1 MDFKK
6 RLPLWSSTMLKPL
19 HKWIRHS
26 VLLPLTALTLG
37 LAATAHAETV
47 TIGVQSMFA
56 PWKNAIAQKEFEK
69 ATGWDIKWRSF
80 DSGGDVMTAMA
91 SGDVQIGVAGSSPI
105 AAAVSRGVE
114 AQLFWILDNIAS
126 AEALVVRNGSG
137 IVAPQDL
144 AGKTLAVPFVSTT
157 HFHAL
162 FALEQFGLTGKVKV
176 INLNPSDIPAAWE
189 RGDIDAAF
197 IWDPALGRLKQSG
210 HVLLT
215 SGELTNWG
223 KATFDGIVVDKKFA
237 AGNADGMKA
246 FTKVLQTSTDDY
258 VKAPDTWTASS
269 PQVINVAKQSGAK
282 PDEVPP
288 VLALYQFPL
297 AAEQASNKWLGAGKD
312 GGAAKALA
320 ATAVFLKDQKKVPA
334 VLPDY
339 SVAINPS
346 FVQAA
351 E

>member
-1 MDFKK
+1 
-6 RLPLWSSTMLKPL
+6 MLKPL
-19 HKWIRHS
+19 NKWIRRA
-26 VLLPLTALTLG
+26 VLLPLTAVALV
-37 LAATAHAETV
+37 ANAQAQTV

-56 PWKNAIAQKEFEK
+56 PWKDAIAQKQFEK
-69 ATGWDIKWRSF
+69 ATGWDIKWRNF
-80 DSGGDVMTAMA
+80 DSGGDVMMAMA

-105 AAAVSRGVE
+105 AAAVSRGVD
-114 AQLFWILDNIAS
+114 AQLFWILDNIAD

-176 INLNPSDIPAAWE
+176 INLQPSDIPAAWE

-215 SGELTNWG
+215 SGQLTDWG
-223 KATFDGIVVDKKFA
+223 KATFDGLVVDKQCA
-237 AGNADGMKA
+237 AANGPGMQA
-246 FTKVLQTSTDDY
+246 FTQVLQDSTANY
-258 VKAPDTWTASS
+258 VAAPKTWTAES

-282 PDEVPP
+282 PEEVPP

-297 AAEQASNKWLGAGKD
+297 AREQAGPAWLG

-320 ATAVFLKDQKKVPA
+320 ATAEFLKAQKKIPA
-334 VLPDY
+334 LLPDY
-339 SVAINPS
+339 SAAINPT
-346 FVQAA
+346 FVQNTQ
-351 E
+351 

>member
-1 MDFKK
+1 
-6 RLPLWSSTMLKPL
+6 MLKPL
-19 HKWIRHS
+19 NKWIRRT
-26 VLLPLTALTLG
+26 VLLPLTALSLV
-37 LAATAHAETV
+37 ATAQAQTV

-56 PWKNAIAQKEFEK
+56 PWKDAIAQKQFEQ
-69 ATGWDIKWRSF
+69 ATGWDIQWRNF
-80 DSGGDVMTAMA
+80 DSGGDVMMAMA

-105 AAAVSRGVE
+105 AAAVSRGVD
-114 AQLFWILDNIAS
+114 AQLFWILDNIAD

-137 IVAPQDL
+137 IVAPQGL

-176 INLNPSDIPAAWE
+176 INLQPSDIPAAWE

-215 SGELTNWG
+215 SGQLTDWG
-223 KATFDGIVVDKKFA
+223 KATFDGLVVDKQFA
-237 AGNADGMKA
+237 AANGPGMQA
-246 FTKVLQTSTDDY
+246 FTQVLQDSTAGY
-258 VKAPDTWTASS
+258 VKAPKSWTADS

-282 PDEVPP
+282 PEEVPP

-297 AAEQASNKWLGAGKD
+297 ASEQAGPTWLG

-320 ATAVFLKDQKKVPA
+320 ATAEFLKAQKKIPA
-334 VLPDY
+334 LLPDY
-339 SVAINPS
+339 SAAINPT
-346 FVQAA
+346 FVQNAQ
-351 E
+351 

>member
-1 MDFKK
+1 
-6 RLPLWSSTMLKPL
+6 MLKPL
-19 HKWIRHS
+19 NKWIRRT
-26 VLLPLTALTLG
+26 VLLPLTALSLV
-37 LAATAHAETV
+37 ATAHAQTV

-56 PWKNAIAQKEFEK
+56 PWKDAIAQKQFEQ
-69 ATGWDIKWRSF
+69 ATGWDIQWRNF
-80 DSGGDVMTAMA
+80 DSGGDVMMAMA

-105 AAAVSRGVE
+105 AAAVSRGVD
-114 AQLFWILDNIAS
+114 AQLFWILDNIAD

-176 INLNPSDIPAAWE
+176 INLQPSDIPAAWE

-215 SGELTNWG
+215 SGQLTDWG
-223 KATFDGIVVDKKFA
+223 KATFDGLVVDKQFA
-237 AGNADGMKA
+237 AANGPGMQA
-246 FTKVLQTSTDDY
+246 FTQVLQDSTAGY
-258 VKAPDTWTASS
+258 VKAPKSWTADS

-282 PDEVPP
+282 PEEVPP

-297 AAEQASNKWLGAGKD
+297 ASEQAGPTWLG

-320 ATAVFLKDQKKVPA
+320 ATAEFLKAQKKIPA
-334 VLPDY
+334 LLPDY
-339 SVAINPS
+339 SAAINPT
-346 FVQAA
+346 FVQNTK
-351 E
+351 

>member
-1 MDFKK
+1 
-6 RLPLWSSTMLKPL
+6 MLKPL
-19 HKWIRHS
+19 KKWISRA
-26 VLLPLTALTLG
+26 VLLPLTAVALV
-37 LAATAHAETV
+37 ANAQAQTV

-56 PWKNAIAQKEFEK
+56 PWKDAIAKQQFEK
-69 ATGWDIKWRSF
+69 ATGWDIQWRNF
-80 DSGGDVMTAMA
+80 DSGGDVMMAMA

-105 AAAVSRGVE
+105 AAAVSRGVD
-114 AQLFWILDNIAS
+114 AQLFWILDNIAD

-176 INLNPSDIPAAWE
+176 INLQPSDIPAAWE

-215 SGELTNWG
+215 SGQLTDWG
-223 KATFDGIVVDKKFA
+223 KATFDGLVVDKQFA
-237 AGNADGMKA
+237 AASGPGMQA
-246 FTKVLQTSTDDY
+246 FTQVLQDSTAGY
-258 VKAPDTWTASS
+258 VAAPNTWTAESA
-269 PQVINVAKQSGAK
+269 QVINVAKQSGAK
-282 PDEVPP
+282 PEEVPP

-297 AAEQASNKWLGAGKD
+297 AREQAGPAWLG

-320 ATAVFLKDQKKVPA
+320 ATAEFLKAQKKIPA
-334 VLPDY
+334 LLPDY
-339 SVAINPS
+339 SAAINPT
-346 FVQAA
+346 FVQNAQ
-351 E
+351 

>member
-1 MDFKK
+1 
-6 RLPLWSSTMLKPL
+6 MLKPL
-19 HKWIRHS
+19 NKWIRRA
-26 VLLPLTALTLG
+26 VLLPLTVLTL
-37 LAATAHAETV
+37 AANAQAQTV

-56 PWKNAIAQKEFEK
+56 PWKDAIAKQQFEK
-69 ATGWDIKWRSF
+69 ATGWDIQWRNF
-80 DSGGDVMTAMA
+80 DSGGDVMMAMA

-105 AAAVSRGVE
+105 AAAVSRGVD
-114 AQLFWILDNIAS
+114 AQLFWILDNIAD

-176 INLNPSDIPAAWE
+176 INLQPSDIPAAWE

-215 SGELTNWG
+215 SGQLTDWG
-223 KATFDGIVVDKKFA
+223 KATFDGLVVDKQFA
-237 AGNADGMKA
+237 AANGPGMQA
-246 FTKVLQTSTDDY
+246 FTQVLQDSTAGY
-258 VKAPDTWTASS
+258 VAAPNTWTAESA
-269 PQVINVAKQSGAK
+269 QVINVAKQSGAK
-282 PDEVPP
+282 PEEVPP

-297 AAEQASNKWLGAGKD
+297 AREQAGPAWLG

-320 ATAVFLKDQKKVPA
+320 ATAEFLKAQKKIPA
-334 VLPDY
+334 LLPDY
-339 SVAINPS
+339 SAAINPT
-346 FVQAA
+346 FVQNAQ
-351 E
+351 

>member
-1 MDFKK
+1 
-6 RLPLWSSTMLKPL
+6 MLKPL
-19 HKWIRHS
+19 NKWIRRT
-26 VLLPLTALTLG
+26 VLLPLTALSLV
-37 LAATAHAETV
+37 ATAHAQTV

-56 PWKNAIAQKEFEK
+56 PWKDAIAQKQFEQ
-69 ATGWDIKWRSF
+69 ATGWDIQWRNF
-80 DSGGDVMTAMA
+80 DSGGDVMMAMA

-105 AAAVSRGVE
+105 AAAVSRGVD
-114 AQLFWILDNIAS
+114 AQLFWILDNIAD

-144 AGKTLAVPFVSTT
+144 VGKTLAVPFVSTT

-176 INLNPSDIPAAWE
+176 INLQPSDIPAAWE

-215 SGELTNWG
+215 SGQLTDWG
-223 KATFDGIVVDKKFA
+223 KATFDGLVVDKQFA
-237 AGNADGMKA
+237 AANAPGMQA
-246 FTKVLQTSTDDY
+246 FTQVLQDSTAGY
-258 VKAPDTWTASS
+258 VKAPKSWTADS

-282 PDEVPP
+282 PEEVPP

-297 AAEQASNKWLGAGKD
+297 ASEQAGPTWLG

-320 ATAVFLKDQKKVPA
+320 ATAEFLKAQKKIPA
-334 VLPDY
+334 LLPDY
-339 SVAINPS
+339 SAAINPT
-346 FVQAA
+346 FVQNAQ
-351 E
+351 

>member
-1 MDFKK
+1 
-6 RLPLWSSTMLKPL
+6 MLKPL
-19 HKWIRHS
+19 NKWIRRT
-26 VLLPLTALTLG
+26 VLLPLTALSLV
-37 LAATAHAETV
+37 ATAHAQTV

-56 PWKNAIAQKEFEK
+56 PWKDAIAQKQFEQ
-69 ATGWDIKWRSF
+69 ATGWDIQWRNF
-80 DSGGDVMTAMA
+80 DSGGDVMMAMA
-91 SGDVQIGVAGSSPI
+91 SGDVQVGVAGSSPI
-105 AAAVSRGVE
+105 AAAVSRGVD
-114 AQLFWILDNIAS
+114 AQLFWILDNIAD

-176 INLNPSDIPAAWE
+176 INLQPSDIPAAWE

-215 SGELTNWG
+215 SGQLTDWG
-223 KATFDGIVVDKKFA
+223 KATFDGLVVDKQFA
-237 AGNADGMKA
+237 AANAPGMQA
-246 FTKVLQTSTDDY
+246 FTQVLQDSTAGY
-258 VKAPDTWTASS
+258 VKAPKSWTADS
-269 PQVINVAKQSGAK
+269 PQVIIVAKQSGAK
-282 PDEVPP
+282 PEEVPP

-297 AAEQASNKWLGAGKD
+297 ASEQAGPTWLG

-320 ATAVFLKDQKKVPA
+320 ATAEFLKAQKKIPA
-334 VLPDY
+334 LLPDY
-339 SVAINPS
+339 SAAINPT
-346 FVQAA
+346 FVQNAQ
-351 E
+351 

>member
-1 MDFKK
+1 
-6 RLPLWSSTMLKPL
+6 MLKPL
-19 HKWIRHS
+19 NKWIRRA
-26 VLLPLTALTLG
+26 VLLPLTAVALV
-37 LAATAHAETV
+37 ANAQAQTV

-56 PWKNAIAQKEFEK
+56 PWKDAIAQKQFEK
-69 ATGWDIKWRSF
+69 ATGWDIKWRNF
-80 DSGGDVMTAMA
+80 DSGGDVMMAMA

-105 AAAVSRGVE
+105 AAAVSRGVD
-114 AQLFWILDNIAS
+114 AQLFWILDNIAD

-176 INLNPSDIPAAWE
+176 INLQPSDIPAAWE

-215 SGELTNWG
+215 SGQLTDWG
-223 KATFDGIVVDKKFA
+223 KATFDGLVVDKQFA
-237 AGNADGMKA
+237 AANAPGMQA
-246 FTKVLQTSTDDY
+246 FTQVLQDSTANY
-258 VKAPDTWTASS
+258 VAAPKTWTAES

-282 PDEVPP
+282 PQEVPA

-297 AAEQASNKWLGAGKD
+297 ASEQAGSAWLG
-312 GGAAKALA
+312 GGAAKALN
-320 ATAVFLKDQKKVPA
+320 ATAEFLKAQKKIPA
-334 VLPDY
+334 LLPDY
-339 SVAINPS
+339 SVAINPT

-351 E
+351 H

>member
-1 MDFKK
+1 
-6 RLPLWSSTMLKPL
+6 MLKPL
-19 HKWIRHS
+19 NKWIRRT
-26 VLLPLTALTLG
+26 VLLPLTALSLV
-37 LAATAHAETV
+37 ATAHAQTV

-56 PWKNAIAQKEFEK
+56 PWKDAIAQKQFEQ
-69 ATGWDIKWRSF
+69 ATGWDIQWRNF
-80 DSGGDVMTAMA
+80 DSGGDVMMAMA
-91 SGDVQIGVAGSSPI
+91 SGDVQIGVAGSSPS
-105 AAAVSRGVE
+105 AAAVSRGVD
-114 AQLFWILDNIAS
+114 AQLFWILDNIAD

-176 INLNPSDIPAAWE
+176 INLQPSDIPAAWE

-215 SGELTNWG
+215 SGQLTDWG
-223 KATFDGIVVDKKFA
+223 KATFDGLVVDKQFA
-237 AGNADGMKA
+237 AANGPGMQA
-246 FTKVLQTSTDDY
+246 FTQVLQDSTAGY
-258 VKAPDTWTASS
+258 VKAPKSWTADS

-282 PDEVPP
+282 PEEVPP

-297 AAEQASNKWLGAGKD
+297 ASEQAGPTWLG

-320 ATAVFLKDQKKVPA
+320 ATAEFLKAQKKIPA
-334 VLPDY
+334 LLPDY
-339 SVAINPS
+339 SAAINPT
-346 FVQAA
+346 FVQNAQ
-351 E
+351 

>member
-1 MDFKK
+1 
-6 RLPLWSSTMLKPL
+6 MLKPL

-26 VLLPLTALTLG
+26 LLLPLTIG
-37 LAATAHAETV
+37 LAATAHAQTV

-56 PWKNAIAQKEFEK
+56 PWKNAIAEKEFEK
-69 ATGWDIKWRSF
+69 ATGWDIQWRNF
-80 DSGGDVMTAMA
+80 DSGGDVMLAMA

-105 AAAVSRGVE
+105 AAAVSRGVD

-176 INLNPSDIPAAWE
+176 INLQPSDIPAAWE

-215 SGELTNWG
+215 SGDLTNWG

-237 AGNADGMKA
+237 AKNKDGMTS
-246 FTKVLQTSTDDY
+246 FTKVLQSSTGDY

-269 PQVINVAKQSGAK
+269 PQVINIAKQSGAK

-288 VLALYQFPL
+288 VLALYQFPM
-297 AAEQASNKWLGAGKD
+297 ASEQASNKWLGNGKD
-312 GGAAKALA
+312 GGASKALA
-320 ATAVFLKDQKKVPA
+320 ATAEFLKAQKKVSA

-339 SVAINPS
+339 SVAITPD

>member
-1 MDFKK
+1 
-6 RLPLWSSTMLKPL
+6 MLKPL
-19 HKWIRHS
+19 KKWIRRA
-26 VLLPLTALTLG
+26 VLLPLTAVALV
-37 LAATAHAETV
+37 ANAQAQTV

-56 PWKNAIAQKEFEK
+56 PWKDAIAKQQFEK
-69 ATGWDIKWRSF
+69 ATGWDIQWRNF
-80 DSGGDVMTAMA
+80 DSGGDVMMAMA

-105 AAAVSRGVE
+105 AAAVSRGVD
-114 AQLFWILDNIAS
+114 AQLFWILDNIAD

-176 INLNPSDIPAAWE
+176 INLQPSDIPAAWE

-215 SGELTNWG
+215 SGQLTDWG
-223 KATFDGIVVDKKFA
+223 KATFDGLVVDKQFA
-237 AGNADGMKA
+237 VANGPGMQA
-246 FTKVLQTSTDDY
+246 FTQVLQDSTAGY
-258 VKAPDTWTASS
+258 VAAPNTWTAESA
-269 PQVINVAKQSGAK
+269 QVINVAKQSGAK
-282 PDEVPP
+282 PEEVPP

-297 AAEQASNKWLGAGKD
+297 AREQAGPAWLG

-320 ATAVFLKDQKKVPA
+320 ATAEFLKAQKKIPA
-334 VLPDY
+334 LLPDY
-339 SVAINPS
+339 SAAINPT
-346 FVQAA
+346 FVQNAQ
-351 E
+351 

>member
-1 MDFKK
+1 
-6 RLPLWSSTMLKPL
+6 MLKPL
-19 HKWIRHS
+19 NKWIRRA
-26 VLLPLTALTLG
+26 VLLPLTVLTL
-37 LAATAHAETV
+37 AANAQAQTV

-56 PWKNAIAQKEFEK
+56 PWKDAIAQKQFEK
-69 ATGWDIKWRSF
+69 ATGWDIKWRNF
-80 DSGGDVMTAMA
+80 DSGGDVMMAMA

-105 AAAVSRGVE
+105 AAAVSRGVD
-114 AQLFWILDNIAS
+114 AQLFWILDNIAD

-176 INLNPSDIPAAWE
+176 INLQPSDIPAAWE

-215 SGELTNWG
+215 SGQLTDWG
-223 KATFDGIVVDKKFA
+223 KATFDGLVVDKQFA
-237 AGNADGMKA
+237 AANAPGMQA
-246 FTKVLQTSTDDY
+246 FTQVLQNSTAGY
-258 VKAPDTWTASS
+258 VKAPKSWTADS

-282 PDEVPP
+282 PEEVPP

-297 AAEQASNKWLGAGKD
+297 ASEQAGPTWLG

-320 ATAVFLKDQKKVPA
+320 ATAEFLKAQKKIPA
-334 VLPDY
+334 LLPDY
-339 SVAINPS
+339 SAAINPT
-346 FVQAA
+346 FVQNAQ
-351 E
+351 

>member
-1 MDFKK
+1 
-6 RLPLWSSTMLKPL
+6 MLKPL
-19 HKWIRHS
+19 NKWIRRT
-26 VLLPLTALTLG
+26 VLLPLTALSLV
-37 LAATAHAETV
+37 ATAHAQTV

-56 PWKNAIAQKEFEK
+56 PWKDAIAQKQFEQ
-69 ATGWDIKWRSF
+69 ATGWDIQWRNF
-80 DSGGDVMTAMA
+80 DSGGDVMMAMA

-105 AAAVSRGVE
+105 AAAVSRGVD
-114 AQLFWILDNIAS
+114 AQLFWILDNIAD

-176 INLNPSDIPAAWE
+176 INLQPSDIPAAWE

-215 SGELTNWG
+215 SGQLTDWG
-223 KATFDGIVVDKKFA
+223 KATFDGLVVDKQFA
-237 AGNADGMKA
+237 AANAPGMQA
-246 FTKVLQTSTDDY
+246 FTQVLQDSTAGY
-258 VKAPDTWTASS
+258 VKAPKSWTADS

-282 PDEVPP
+282 PEEVPP

-297 AAEQASNKWLGAGKD
+297 ASEQAGPTWLG

-320 ATAVFLKDQKKVPA
+320 ATAEFLKAQKKIPA
-334 VLPDY
+334 LLPDY
-339 SVAINPS
+339 SAAINPT
-346 FVQAA
+346 FVQNAQ
-351 E
+351 

>member
-1 MDFKK
+1 
-6 RLPLWSSTMLKPL
+6 MLKPL
-19 HKWIRHS
+19 NKWIRRA
-26 VLLPLTALTLG
+26 VLLPLTAVALV
-37 LAATAHAETV
+37 ANAQAQTV

-56 PWKNAIAQKEFEK
+56 PWKDAIAQKQFEK
-69 ATGWDIKWRSF
+69 ATGWDIKWRNF
-80 DSGGDVMTAMA
+80 DSGGDVMMAMA

-105 AAAVSRGVE
+105 AAAVSRGVD
-114 AQLFWILDNIAS
+114 AQLFWILDNIAD

-176 INLNPSDIPAAWE
+176 INLQPSDIPAAWE

-215 SGELTNWG
+215 SGQLTDWG
-223 KATFDGIVVDKKFA
+223 KATFDGLVVDKKFA
-237 AGNADGMKA
+237 AANGPGMQA
-246 FTKVLQTSTDDY
+246 FTQVLQDSTANY
-258 VKAPDTWTASS
+258 VAAPKTWTAES

-282 PDEVPP
+282 PEEVPP

-297 AAEQASNKWLGAGKD
+297 ASEQVGPAWLG

-320 ATAVFLKDQKKVPA
+320 ATAEFLKAQKKIPA
-334 VLPDY
+334 LLPDY
-339 SVAINPS
+339 SAAINPT
-346 FVQAA
+346 FVQNTQ
-351 E
+351 

>member
-1 MDFKK
+1 
-6 RLPLWSSTMLKPL
+6 MLKPL
-19 HKWIRHS
+19 RKWISRA
-26 VLLPLTALTLG
+26 VLLPLTAVALV
-37 LAATAHAETV
+37 ANAQAQTV

-56 PWKNAIAQKEFEK
+56 PWKDAIAKQQFEK
-69 ATGWDIKWRSF
+69 ATGWDIQWRNF
-80 DSGGDVMTAMA
+80 DSGGDVMMAMA

-105 AAAVSRGVE
+105 AAAVSRGVD
-114 AQLFWILDNIAS
+114 AQLFWILDNIAD

-176 INLNPSDIPAAWE
+176 INLQPSDIPAAWE

-215 SGELTNWG
+215 SGQLTDWG
-223 KATFDGIVVDKKFA
+223 KATFDGLVVDKQFA
-237 AGNADGMKA
+237 AANGPGMQA
-246 FTKVLQTSTDDY
+246 FTQVLQDSTAGY
-258 VKAPDTWTASS
+258 VAAPNTWTAESA
-269 PQVINVAKQSGAK
+269 QVINVAKQSGAK
-282 PDEVPP
+282 PEEVPP

-297 AAEQASNKWLGAGKD
+297 AREQAGPAWLG

-320 ATAVFLKDQKKVPA
+320 ATAEFLKAQKKIPA
-334 VLPDY
+334 LLPDY
-339 SVAINPS
+339 SAAINPT
-346 FVQAA
+346 FVQNAQ
-351 E
+351 

>member
-1 MDFKK
+1 
-6 RLPLWSSTMLKPL
+6 MLKPL
-19 HKWIRHS
+19 NKWIRRA
-26 VLLPLTALTLG
+26 VLLPLTAVALV
-37 LAATAHAETV
+37 ANAQAQTV

-56 PWKNAIAQKEFEK
+56 PWKDAIAQKQFEK
-69 ATGWDIKWRSF
+69 ATGWDIKWRNF
-80 DSGGDVMTAMA
+80 DSGGDVMMAMA

-105 AAAVSRGVE
+105 AAAVSRGVD
-114 AQLFWILDNIAS
+114 AQLFWILDNIAD

-176 INLNPSDIPAAWE
+176 INLQPSDIPAAWE

-215 SGELTNWG
+215 SGQLTDWG
-223 KATFDGIVVDKKFA
+223 KATFDGLVVDKQFA
-237 AGNADGMKA
+237 AANGPGMQA
-246 FTKVLQTSTDDY
+246 FTQVLQDSTAGY
-258 VKAPDTWTASS
+258 VAAPNTWTAESA
-269 PQVINVAKQSGAK
+269 QVINVAKQSGAK
-282 PDEVPP
+282 PEEVPP

-297 AAEQASNKWLGAGKD
+297 AREQAGPAWLG

-320 ATAVFLKDQKKVPA
+320 ATADFLKAQKKIPA
-334 VLPDY
+334 LLPDY
-339 SVAINPS
+339 SAAINPT
-346 FVQAA
+346 FVQNAQ
-351 E
+351 

>member
-1 MDFKK
+1 
-6 RLPLWSSTMLKPL
+6 MLKPL
-19 HKWIRHS
+19 NKWIRRT
-26 VLLPLTALTLG
+26 VLLPLTALSLV
-37 LAATAHAETV
+37 ATAHAQTV

-56 PWKNAIAQKEFEK
+56 PWKDAIAQKQFEQ
-69 ATGWDIKWRSF
+69 ATGWDIQWRNF
-80 DSGGDVMTAMA
+80 DSGGDVMMAMA

-105 AAAVSRGVE
+105 AAAVSRGVD
-114 AQLFWILDNIAS
+114 AQLFWILDNIAD

-176 INLNPSDIPAAWE
+176 INLQPSDIPAAWE

-215 SGELTNWG
+215 SGQLTDWG
-223 KATFDGIVVDKKFA
+223 KATFDGLVVDKQFA
-237 AGNADGMKA
+237 AANGPGMQA
-246 FTKVLQTSTDDY
+246 FTQVLQDSTANY
-258 VKAPDTWTASS
+258 VAAPKTWTAES

-282 PDEVPP
+282 PEEVPP

-297 AAEQASNKWLGAGKD
+297 ASEQAGPTWLG

-320 ATAVFLKDQKKVPA
+320 ATAEFLKAQKKIPA
-334 VLPDY
+334 LLPDY
-339 SVAINPS
+339 SAAINPT
-346 FVQAA
+346 FVQNAQ
-351 E
+351 

>member
-1 MDFKK
+1 
-6 RLPLWSSTMLKPL
+6 MLKPL
-19 HKWIRHS
+19 NKWIRRA
-26 VLLPLTALTLG
+26 VLLPLTAVALV
-37 LAATAHAETV
+37 ANAQAQTV

-56 PWKNAIAQKEFEK
+56 PWKDAIAQKQFEK
-69 ATGWDIKWRSF
+69 ATGWDIKWRNF
-80 DSGGDVMTAMA
+80 DSGGDVMMAMA

-105 AAAVSRGVE
+105 AAAVSRGVD
-114 AQLFWILDNIAS
+114 AQLFWILDNIAD

-176 INLNPSDIPAAWE
+176 INLQPSDIPAAWE

-215 SGELTNWG
+215 SGQLTDWG
-223 KATFDGIVVDKKFA
+223 KATFDGLVVDKQFA
-237 AGNADGMKA
+237 AANGPGMQA
-246 FTKVLQTSTDDY
+246 FTQVLQDSTANY
-258 VKAPDTWTASS
+258 VAAPKTWTAES

-282 PDEVPP
+282 PEEVPP

-297 AAEQASNKWLGAGKD
+297 AREQAGPTWLG

-320 ATAVFLKDQKKVPA
+320 ATAEFLKAQKKIPA
-334 VLPDY
+334 LLPDY
-339 SVAINPS
+339 SAAINPT
-346 FVQAA
+346 FVQNAQ
-351 E
+351 

>member
-1 MDFKK
+1 
-6 RLPLWSSTMLKPL
+6 
-19 HKWIRHS
+19 
-26 VLLPLTALTLG
+26 
-37 LAATAHAETV
+37 
-47 TIGVQSMFA
+47 
-56 PWKNAIAQKEFEK
+56 
-69 ATGWDIKWRSF
+69 
-80 DSGGDVMTAMA
+80 
-91 SGDVQIGVAGSSPI
+91 VQIGVAGSSPI
-105 AAAVSRGVE
+105 AAAVSRGVD
-114 AQLFWILDNIAS
+114 AQLFWILDNIAD

-176 INLNPSDIPAAWE
+176 INLQPSDIPAAWE

-215 SGELTNWG
+215 SGQLTDWG
-223 KATFDGIVVDKKFA
+223 KATFDGLVVDKQFA
-237 AGNADGMKA
+237 AANAPGMQA
-246 FTKVLQTSTDDY
+246 FTQVLQNSTAGY
-258 VKAPDTWTASS
+258 VKAPKSWTADS

-282 PDEVPP
+282 PEEVPP

-297 AAEQASNKWLGAGKD
+297 ASEQAGPTWLG

-320 ATAVFLKDQKKVPA
+320 ATAEFLKAQKKIPA
-334 VLPDY
+334 LLPDY
-339 SVAINPS
+339 SAAINPT
-346 FVQAA
+346 FVQNAQ
-351 E
+351 

>member
-1 MDFKK
+1 
-6 RLPLWSSTMLKPL
+6 
-19 HKWIRHS
+19 
-26 VLLPLTALTLG
+26 LLPLTALSLV
-37 LAATAHAETV
+37 ATAHAQTV

-56 PWKNAIAQKEFEK
+56 PWKDAIAQKQFEQ
-69 ATGWDIKWRSF
+69 ATGWDIQWRNF
-80 DSGGDVMTAMA
+80 DSGGDVMMAMA

-105 AAAVSRGVE
+105 AAAVSRGVD
-114 AQLFWILDNIAS
+114 AQLFWILDNIAD

-176 INLNPSDIPAAWE
+176 INLQPSDIPAAWE

-215 SGELTNWG
+215 SGQLTDWG
-223 KATFDGIVVDKKFA
+223 KATFDGLVVDKQFA
-237 AGNADGMKA
+237 AANGPGMQA
-246 FTKVLQTSTDDY
+246 FTQVLQDSTAGY
-258 VKAPDTWTASS
+258 VKAPKSWTADS

-282 PDEVPP
+282 PEEVPP

-297 AAEQASNKWLGAGKD
+297 ASEQAGPTWLG

-320 ATAVFLKDQKKVPA
+320 ATAEFLKAQKKIPA
-334 VLPDY
+334 LLPDY
-339 SVAINPS
+339 SAAINPT
-346 FVQAA
+346 FVQNAQ
-351 E
+351 